1 MLRTTVSI
9 SDLGLEV
16 PLRLASITPG
26 NMRITATTDALDLF
40 RVAAILVVLASAVT
54 AVRRNRWPVARCL
67 QRRWRGVST
76 EAASIRDENEEAPVD
91 PEWFLAELCR
101 GRAA

>member
-1 MLRTTVSI
+1 MPRTTVSI

-16 PLRLASITPG
+16 PLRLASTTPG

-54 AVRRNRWPVARCL
+54 TVWRNRRPVARCL
-67 QRRWRGVST
+67 QRR
-76 EAASIRDENEEAPVD
+76 
-91 PEWFLAELCR
+91 
-101 GRAA
+101 

>member
-1 MLRTTVSI
+1 MPRTTVSI

-16 PLRLASITPG
+16 PLRLASTTPG

-54 AVRRNRWPVARCL
+54 AVWRNRRPIARCL

-76 EAASIRDENEEAPVD
+76 EAAFIRDKNEEDPVD
-91 PEWFLAELCR
+91 PERFLAELCR
-101 GRAA
+101 ERAA